1 MQVTETLAEGLKRE
15 LKVVIPASE
24 LASRLDAYL
33 EDLKGK
39 VNIKGFRPGK
49 VPAGHLKRLY
59 GRQATAEILNEM
71 LTESTRKAVEERNEK
86 PALQPEIDLPE
97 GEAERILNGEAD
109 LAFTMSYDLLPE
121 FEVIDFKTIEI
132 ERPIVEID
140 ESEVDEQIQQIA
152 ENNKPFETKD
162 GPPPMATVSS

>member
-71 LTESTRKAVEERNEK
+71 LTESTPFVKAASQTEYAAQGPGPRSSQRALTDRCSRNNVE
-86 PALQPEIDLPE
+86 
-97 GEAERILNGEAD
+97 
-109 LAFTMSYDLLPE
+109 
-121 FEVIDFKTIEI
+121 
-132 ERPIVEID
+132 
-140 ESEVDEQIQQIA
+140 
-152 ENNKPFETKD
+152 
-162 GPPPMATVSS
+162 